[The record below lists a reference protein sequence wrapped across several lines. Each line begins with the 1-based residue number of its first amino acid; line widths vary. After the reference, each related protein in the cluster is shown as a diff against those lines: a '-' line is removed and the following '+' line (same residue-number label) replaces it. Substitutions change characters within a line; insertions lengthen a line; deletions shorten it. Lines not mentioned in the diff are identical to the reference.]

1 MKILELVNKV
11 NIAITNEEAAVLDL
25 FEDDTVITRQDLSPR
40 QVILANQLV
49 NKDILLRKNE
59 TGQITYKKKTILVSM
74 RIFY

>member
-25 FEDDTVITRQDLSPR
+25 FEDDTVVTRQDLSPR

-49 NKDILLRKNE
+49 NKDVLLRKNE
-59 TGQITYKKKTILVSM
+59 TGQITYKKKS
-74 RIFY
+74 

>member
-59 TGQITYKKKTILVSM
+59 TGQITYKKKI
-74 RIFY
+74 